1 MDHIRYRFRLYVV
14 VFIAAGAVACG
25 EKTIIDGPGVDAW
38 VAPPNAPVSSLA
50 RVLGPA
56 LLDDC
61 PSGGVELEY
70 GIDSNGN
77 GVLDDVEVN
86 GSYSVCNG
94 EPGESCTTVDLD
106 DGTFE
111 LQCPGQDPIVLS
123 TDTVDENTGT
133 GPEGP
138 PGEKGDTGPEGPTG
152 ATGDTGLEGLTG
164 ATGDT
169 GPQGPS
175 GGKGDTGDTGATG
188 STGTKGDKGDTGA
201 AGSTG
206 TKGDTGDTGAT
217 GVPGTKG
224 DTGGTGATGSTGT
237 KGDTGGTGATGV
249 PGTKGDKG
257 GTGATGAPGT
267 KGDTGG
273 TGATGAP
280 GTKGDT
286 GPAGPVAGTNG
297 QLIYNKDGSAAGA
310 NITYINDP
318 QTAGQATPP
327 TVSFNTPQHGGFHVN
342 ARDATIQLGKK
353 DPGQDNDPRILFWNS
368 GGPEPSQ
375 YDATGNW
382 DVSLVGSGH
391 GYDGKQNGQLRING
405 RSLMLRG
412 PPSRYTQTPG
422 TQSGNSGNGHRWLIF
437 QSCDD
442 PSCGDDT
449 DRTSF
454 IGHKE
459 TGGLMFGTVQGKYDP
474 SLNQGV
480 GDVGG
485 GVTGNAAVGNMV
497 MLMTTNGL
505 YPAGNGG
512 EAVNNQKELGGSNN
526 RWANIHAT
534 NGNFA
539 GSLSKGSGSFKIDHP
554 LPKLSAT
561 HHLVHSF
568 IEGPRAD
575 LMYSGTVTLEKGT
588 ASVDIDEV
596 YGMTPGTWEALTR
609 NGRVFTTNESGWGA
623 VRGQLKGSKLIIS
636 AKDNKSADTVSW
648 LVIAERDDP
657 HIRETAWTDNE
668 GNPIL
673 EPEK

>member
-188 STGTKGDKGDTGA
+188 
-201 AGSTG
+201 
-206 TKGDTGDTGAT
+206 
-217 GVPGTKG
+217 
-224 DTGGTGATGSTGT
+224 
-237 KGDTGGTGATGV
+237 V
-249 PGTKGDKG
+249 PGTKGDK
-257 GTGATGAPGT
+257 
-267 KGDTGG
+267 GG